1 MRAASQPDETT
12 VRADSRCP
20 CLTMSKFDIKKFQF
34 AADATEKRSQLVFC
48 ARNAETAERFDG
60 AAGAAGRGTT
70 RPERWR

>member
-1 MRAASQPDETT
+1 
-12 VRADSRCP
+12 
-20 CLTMSKFDIKKFQF
+20 MSKFDIKKFQF